1 MRSSLRL
8 CRCRRQPGG
17 AKSQKGPAEF
27 LKFTISKDFR
37 KMWGLS
43 VLRDT
48 ENLIKYAFSYSGRD
62 FDLAH

>member
-8 CRCRRQPGG
+8 SRCRRQPGG

-48 ENLIKYAFSYSGRD
+48 ENLSTHFLIQVETLTWPIK
-62 FDLAH
+62 